1 MPGYPFARPLGKQLN
16 NCVKQMG
23 GMDELDKCTS
33 ANGSSI
39 STKLF
44 WEVIILLDESFC
56 HQTELGQKWKRF
68 QDANYPSL
76 GATLIKRFMLQ
87 RFLMEK
93 ICSVDFSGKS
103 DVALA
108 IKEWA

>member
-1 MPGYPFARPLGKQLN
+1 MIN
-16 NCVKQMG
+16 
-23 GMDELDKCTS
+23 
-33 ANGSSI
+33 
-39 STKLF
+39 
-44 WEVIILLDESFC
+44 LLDESFC
-56 HQTELGQKWKRF
+56 HQTELGQKAKRF

-93 ICSVDFSGKS
+93 ICSVDFFGKS

>member
-1 MPGYPFARPLGKQLN
+1 MKAFVIKQN
-16 NCVKQMG
+16 
-23 GMDELDKCTS
+23 LDKS
-33 ANGSSI
+33 ENVFRMQIHS
-39 STKLF
+39 
-44 WEVIILLDESFC
+44 
-56 HQTELGQKWKRF
+56 
-68 QDANYPSL
+68 SL

-87 RFLMEK
+87 RFLMET